1 MANKLTNIRFT
12 QSANLV
18 DDPANPHCVVT
29 LFKRRTPWKPDLTV
43 EAKFHMPT
51 SASATAKPALDA
63 LAPKESAACAAL
75 ETLKRNSQREDSTM
89 TELEKRQAW
98 ENVIQAEADLIQE
111 VTDCTPEA
119 AYAKAL
125 LKRPDAV
132 RKMYGHPEPDQPVA
146 KANDP
151 REQAWAA
158 ITAAADRMVMKS
170 RYSLTTEQAVAK
182 VLQVNPKLARDYYG
196 VA

>member
-1 MANKLTNIRFT
+1 MAMKLTRLRFD
-12 QSANLV
+12 QAANLV
-18 DDPANPHCVVT
+18 DGGANQHAVVT
-29 LFKRRTPWKPDLTV
+29 LFKRRTPTPWKPDLAV
-43 EAKFHMPT
+43 EATFKMLTRAVEAAPE
-51 SASATAKPALDA
+51 ANNPDEAKPRASRA
-63 LAPKESAACAAL
+63 LA
-75 ETLKRNSQREDSTM
+75 TNGNEDNM
-89 TELEKRQAW
+89 TEMEKRQAW

-111 VTDCTPEA
+111 VTDCTPEQ

-132 RKMYGHPEPDQPVA
+132 RKMYGHAEPETAVA
-146 KANDP
+146 KSSDP

-170 RYSLTTEQAVAK
+170 RFAMTTEQAIAK

-196 VA
+196 VG